1 MKQSGRKDKRNLF
14 QEMMA
19 SLGDM
24 KSHRDGKLTLRTYVI
39 DLNPLPPLNAKIIRE
54 TRRQYRMSRAVFAH
68 HLRTSVRTLE
78 LWEQGRSK
86 PNDQAASL
94 IWMVRKY
101 PDTLSRLKTL
111 GD

>member
-1 MKQSGRKDKRNLF
+1 MKKKEKKRDLFGEMISGI
-14 QEMMA
+14 
-19 SLGDM
+19 SDM
-24 KSHRDGKLTLRTYVI
+24 KGYREDQLTLRTYVI
-39 DLNPLPPLNAKIIRE
+39 DRTPLPALKPNIIRE
-54 TRRQYRMSRAVFAH
+54 TRKRYKMSRSVFAH

-101 PDTLSRLKTL
+101 PDTLYRLQHL
-111 GD
+111 SE